1 MFIGLLIRQG
11 PGPTK
16 RSRGTIAKAPIT
28 DADLTLAVKRN
39 SSAYQW
45 RASLT
50 ASDAATP
57 SGARSAAFACRAF
70 VWPGKLRASLKAA
83 VKFSFSE

>member
-16 RSRGTIAKAPIT
+16 RSRGTVANAPIT
-28 DADLTLAVKRN
+28 RGELTLAVKRS

-50 ASDAATP
+50 ASERATP
-57 SGARSAAFACRAF
+57 SGAQSAAFALGAVAC
-70 VWPGKLRASLKAA
+70 PGKLRANFKAA
-83 VKFSFSE
+83 VKSSFSE